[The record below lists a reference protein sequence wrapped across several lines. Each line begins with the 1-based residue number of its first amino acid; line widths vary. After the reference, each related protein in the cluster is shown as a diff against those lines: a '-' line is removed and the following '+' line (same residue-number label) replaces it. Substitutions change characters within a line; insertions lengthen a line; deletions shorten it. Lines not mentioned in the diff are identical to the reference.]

1 MQLQQ
6 LRIAAEATVRCSC
19 SSCALQLNNQNKWG
33 TYTLVLQHLCSATN
47 AAAQSN
53 RWDFAL
59 QLKQL
64 RKELAAVLLGN
75 ESSCAKQLLK
85 LCVAIEETAWGICS
99 SYTFYWSSCTMVQ
112 KLRFAIKAVAQR
124 SSSNCVSQLQLTCC
138 VIAAQRFCNPNSFTR
153 QLEQLG
159 DAVTAT
165 AWRSYSNWATQLQ
178 ILRFQLK
185 QRTTQLQQLWVTV
198 IVNALCSCCNNLFAN
213 QNSFRK
219 WLDSVRCSCSNCTT
233 QLQK

>member
-19 SSCALQLNNQNKWG
+19 SSCALQLNNQNKLG

-47 AAAQSN
+47 AASQSN

-85 LCVAIEETAWGICS
+85 LCIAIEETAWGICS

-159 DAVTAT
+159 DAVANFTFSTQATHNAATAT
-165 AWRSYSNWATQLQ
+165 VGHSYSQRAVQL
-178 ILRFQLK
+178 
-185 QRTTQLQQLWVTV
+185 LQ
-198 IVNALCSCCNNLFAN
+198 
-213 QNSFRK
+213 
-219 WLDSVRCSCSNCTT
+219 
-233 QLQK
+233 